1 MKKSS
6 RDDALQVVLS
16 SQKIGEHDSSTSH
29 LLVYLW
35 VSLPYKVR
43 VRAHLQKRNTI

>member
-16 SQKIGEHDSSTSH
+16 SNEIRRTRLLDISLIGLVMIFFAVQTSSTS
-29 LLVYLW
+29 
-35 VSLPYKVR
+35 SFTK
-43 VRAHLQKRNTI
+43 ANTM